1 MPVDFLANAKPVKP
15 EPTDFLANA
24 TLVAPASPAGLPAG
38 MSLPVVPA
46 APVPAGLQGP
56 PPPSPNGGVLAHLRS
71 NFHSNTDEIPNP
83 GNDAIIGAENV
94 ARSAV
99 HGIGHLVA
107 HPIDSFITGPGET
120 ILAGGA
126 TPYGTPIFAPTGNRD
141 RDIANQQAEQQ
152 AQTIMAQSGK
162 QMLQHPAYSAG
173 QILGPLLLT
182 HAIESGVTEVPRIMR
197 GTGDLAQTLAAKNA
211 TRILDRGT
219 TAAVR
224 DARAGIDPGRA
235 VLESGVGPTLTKS
248 SLHAK
253 IGNAANANGALLA
266 NAVERADA
274 NALVPRVKTADLR
287 PAFDE
292 PINSAIAVKS
302 GPGGNL
308 NTAPYET
315 LRAGLENQ
323 APGAT
328 APLYGPNAPSEVLP
342 SDIWK
347 TIQNI
352 DKNTRFHPDPEV
364 ESLNETNRDIRSNL
378 RPFLEHTD
386 PTIRPLSRRYAGL
399 TSAGEA
405 MERNANRPGT
415 GFQGSFLHQAAT
427 NTPLNTT
434 LNAGLFRAGGLLRR
448 VGGAVA
454 DSDFAFSPRMGGAK
468 PLQLESE
475 TIGNSPYGAD
485 YSRGGFSA
493 REPIVPAA
501 PTERARLPERASPGD
516 LQPMIGV
523 KSTQPPPL
531 AEDFARTRIAPNR
544 PIQRT
549 LQPELKGALLSASR
563 SPFMLPSEAGP
574 GELQPMVIVK
584 APAPYPPLAEDF
596 ARERIQPTKFNGPP
610 HNPFNLPRGLLKAP
624 KPKMKKLSK

>member
-1 MPVDFLANAKPVKP
+1 MPI
-15 EPTDFLANA
+15 T
-24 TLVAPASPAGLPAG
+24 VALPNGKTVQFPDGMSPADMQNAIESSGIGLPAG
-38 MSLPVVPA
+38 ATRLPGVPD
-46 APVPAGLQGP
+46 APVPAGLKGP

-94 ARSAV
+94 ARGAGR
-99 HGIGHLVA
+99 GIGHVVA
-107 HPIDSFITGPGET
+107 HPLDTLESILPPLDAGPS
-120 ILAGGA
+120 
-126 TPYGTPIFAPTGNRD
+126 APGMPLYSSAPLQRVD
-141 RDIANQQAEQQ
+141 A
-152 AQTIMAQSGK
+152 MARSVK
-162 QMLQHPAYSAG
+162 NHPAYSAG

-378 RPFLEHTD
+378 RPFLEHSD

-610 HNPFNLPRGLLKAP
+610 QNPFNLPRGLLKAP